1 MPTAVN
7 TFLNAPKAINA
18 RIQFSY
24 QNSQFSLGS
33 AKSYGC
39 KPIKVKIMSL
49 LRNISGFYYV
59 LRNIDSF
66 MHKSNSRGVFFMNL
80 LYIFSGNPSLER
92 NYLRLIFYPE

>member
-1 MPTAVN
+1 
-7 TFLNAPKAINA
+7 
-18 RIQFSY
+18 
-24 QNSQFSLGS
+24 
-33 AKSYGC
+33 
-39 KPIKVKIMSL
+39 MSL